1 MKLAFILGTRPE
13 GIKLAPI
20 ISKLKQER
28 DFSSLVIHTGQH
40 TNLLD
45 DVLNIFSIQPDYQL
59 SLMKPNQSAEQVIA
73 AAIPVIAD
81 ILKAEKPDMVAVV
94 GDTATTFAAAFA
106 AFHIQIPVM
115 HIEAGLRT
123 YDHYTPFPE
132 EMYRQLV
139 TRIAAVHFAPTEQNK
154 QNLLQEKIDASN
166 IHVVGNPVI
175 DALFYI
181 QNYAPSSMS
190 NLEHMINAERKLI
203 LLTTHRRENMKSMQY
218 IYEAINQMLNY
229 YDDVEVIF
237 PVHPNPNVR
246 KQVHSFLHAHNRLHI
261 IDPIDYVSFTHLYSH
276 AYLVITDSGGI
287 QEEAPAFDVPVV
299 VTRSST
305 ERTEGVKAGTLI
317 LAGTEKQTIKK
328 AIDTLL
334 TDASY
339 YQRTAAA
346 ANPYGDGRT
355 SERIVKWL
363 KKYKT
368 TL

>member
-1 MKLAFILGTRPE
+1 MKVAFILGTRPE

-20 ISKLKQER
+20 ISKLKEEQ
-28 DFSSLVIHTGQH
+28 DVTSLVIHTGQH
-40 TNLLD
+40 TELLD
-45 DVLNIFSIQPDYQL
+45 DVLRIFSIQPDYQL
-59 SLMKPNQSAEQVIA
+59 SLMKSNQSAEQVIA
-73 AAIPVIAD
+73 AAIPVLSD
-81 ILKAEKPDMVAVV
+81 TLKAEKPDLIAVV

-106 AFHIQIPVM
+106 AFHLQIPVM

-123 YDHYTPFPE
+123 YNPYTPFPE

-154 QNLLQEKIDASN
+154 QNLLQERIEASN

-181 QNYAPSSMS
+181 QKHTSSS
-190 NLEHMINAERKLI
+190 LKDLEHVINAERKLI
-203 LLTTHRRENMKSMQY
+203 LLTTHRRENMKSMRY
-218 IYEAINQMLNY
+218 IYEAINEMINRY
-229 YDDVEVIF
+229 EDVEVIF

-246 KQVHSFLHAHNRLHI
+246 NQVHSFLHAHSRLHI
-261 IDPIDYVSFTHLYSH
+261 IDPVDYASFIHLYKH

-287 QEEAPAFDVPVV
+287 QEEAPAFDVPVIV
-299 VTRSST
+299 IRSST
-305 ERTEGVKAGTLI
+305 ERTEGVEAGTLL
-317 LAGTEKQTIKK
+317 LAGTEKQTIMK

-334 TDASY
+334 MDESY

-363 KKYKT
+363 KRYKI
-368 TL
+368 

>member
-20 ISKLKQER
+20 ISKMKQEG
-28 DFSSLVIHTGQH
+28 DFSSLIIHTGQH
-40 TNLLD
+40 TELLN
-45 DVLNIFSIQPDYQL
+45 DVLTIFSIQPDYQL
-59 SLMKPNQSAEQVIA
+59 SLMKPNQSADQVIS
-73 AAIPVIAD
+73 AAIPIIAD
-81 ILKAEKPDMVAVV
+81 ILKAEKPDMIAIV

-106 AFHIQIPVM
+106 AFHLQIPVM

-123 YDHYTPFPE
+123 NDPYTPFPE

-154 QNLLQEKIDASN
+154 QNLLQERIDATN

-181 QNYAPSSMS
+181 QNHAPSPLN
-190 NLEHMINAERKLI
+190 NLRQLINAERKLI
-203 LLTTHRRENMKSMQY
+203 LLTTHRRENLQSMRY
-218 IYEAINQMLNY
+218 IYEAINEMITR

-246 KQVHSFLHAHNRLHI
+246 NQVRSFLHAHNRLHM
-261 IDPIDYVSFTHLYSH
+261 IDPVDYATFTHLYSH

-287 QEEAPAFDVPVV
+287 QEEAPAFDVPVI

-317 LAGTEKQTIKK
+317 LAGTEKQTIMQ
-328 AIDTLL
+328 AIDSLL
-334 TDASY
+334 TDEPY

-355 SERIVKWL
+355 SERIVNWL
-363 KKYKT
+363 KEYKINQ
-368 TL
+368 